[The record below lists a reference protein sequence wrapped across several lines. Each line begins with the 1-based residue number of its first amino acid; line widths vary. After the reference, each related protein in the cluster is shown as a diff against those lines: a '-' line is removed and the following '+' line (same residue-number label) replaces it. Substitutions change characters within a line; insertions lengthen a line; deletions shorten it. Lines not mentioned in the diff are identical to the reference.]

1 MEFSVEG
8 TKDLVE
14 KKEGSI
20 PYRFLRTM
28 EVTKTN
34 SIRLY
39 YPKAFEIRQ
48 QTVVGRNPAA
58 PWDGIKPC
66 K

>member
-1 MEFSVEG
+1 
-8 TKDLVE
+8 
-14 KKEGSI
+14 
-20 PYRFLRTM
+20 M